1 MPADSSAYRFAGPVV
16 VRLMSAGLVLVG
28 LVEAVLA
35 VLVATVGLPALTLLA
50 GPLLLVALLG
60 LVVALRRRP
69 VALLDE
75 DGYQVRWVRGA
86 GVKQSGWKDVE
97 DVTAVSVAGERCVL
111 LRLRDGRTTTIPVG
125 VLAGSE
131 QTFVRDLQ
139 QHLQRGHG
147 YRTAPRGR
155 G

>member
-1 MPADSSAYRFAGPVV
+1 MG
-16 VRLMSAGLVLVG
+16 AGLVLAG
-28 LVEAVLA
+28 LVEGGIA
-35 VLVATVGLPALTLLA
+35 VLVATVGLPAWTLLA
-50 GPLLLVALLG
+50 GPLLLVALLA

-69 VALLDE
+69 VALLGE
-75 DGYQVRWVRGA
+75 DGYQIRWVRGA

-97 DVTAVSVAGERCVL
+97 DVTAVTIAGERCVL
-111 LRLRDGRTTTIPVG
+111 LRLRDGRASTIPVG

-139 QHLQRGHG
+139 QRLQRGHG